1 MEWVDF
7 FAKCL
12 GALVAFGTFVKVGA
26 ELYAKFR
33 NGSEFG
39 LWFGRRRRMK
49 GLRYASVFQKRGALS
64 SKNETLNSV
73 KKNLTFEI
81 AKDVI
86 YS

>member
-7 FAKCL
+7 FAKCF

-49 GLRYASVFQKRGALS
+49 GLSMRAYFKSVVLS
-64 SKNETLNSV
+64 VPKM
-73 KKNLTFEI
+73 KH
-81 AKDVI
+81 
-86 YS
+86 